1 MASAATRWIGL
12 ACLALGLAMIIVD
25 TSIVNVAIPRIITDL
40 KITPSAAEWVNSSYA
55 LVFAAALITLSRI
68 GDIIGQR
75 RMYIVGTT
83 VFAAASVLAALAPTG
98 ELLIAARLLQG
109 LGGAAMAPSTQS
121 IVNATFRGKDRAIA
135 FAIYGSVIGGMAALG
150 PVIGGWL
157 TTNASWRWAFGVNL
171 PIAIVAIVGTLL
183 TVAETRT
190 ERKSKGFDIGGVVL
204 ITLGLAGIVFGLI
217 EGYTYGWWAPSTTF
231 STDAAWAWWP
241 IAAVS
246 VVPVA
251 LALGAIALLLFAL
264 YERARLRAKKS
275 VLIDFTLFDIP
286 TFRYGNIAGSIVSL
300 GEFGV
305 LFAIPL
311 FLAAVQ
317 QYSAFETGLC
327 FVPLALGSF
336 IAAPMAP
343 SLTKKHGARRVVTL
357 GMFLEA
363 VGIGTIALLISPES
377 TGLQLMIPFLV
388 YGIGVGFATA
398 QLANVT
404 LAEVDIPRAGIA
416 SGTNSTTRQIGSALG
431 IAIIGTTLFTLIGE
445 QSRSALEKLPELAA
459 APPAAING
467 IVEAM
472 KASAGQALPFIASD
486 PMLAAIPGLGEKV
499 TVALSQAFA
508 DAARGAGIVAFI
520 FVCLG
525 LAASLALPKEKPLS
539 K

>member
-1 MASAATRWIGL
+1 MSTSARARWIGL

-25 TSIVNVAIPRIITDL
+25 TSIVNVAVPRIITDL

-55 LVFAAALITLSRI
+55 LVFAAALITLSRV

-75 RMYIVGTT
+75 TLYVGGT
-83 VFAAASVLAALAPTG
+83 VLFAVASVLAALAPTG
-98 ELLIAARLLQG
+98 ELLIGARLLQG

-171 PIAIVAIVGTLL
+171 PVAIVAVIGTLL
-183 TVAETRT
+183 TVANTRT
-190 ERKSKGFDIGGVVL
+190 ERASRGFDVGGVVL
-204 ITLGLAGIVFGLI
+204 ITLGLSGIVFGLI
-217 EGYTYGWWAPSTTF
+217 EGYTYGWWAPSATF
-231 STDAAWAWWP
+231 AGDPAWAWWP
-241 IAAVS
+241 SDAVS

-251 LALGAIALLLFAL
+251 LALGAASLVAFAL
-264 YERARLRAKKS
+264 YERARLRAKRT
-275 VLIDFTLFDIP
+275 VLIDFTLFSIP
-286 TFRYGNIAGSIVSL
+286 TFRYGNIAGTIVSL

-311 FLAAVQ
+311 YLAAVQ

-343 SLTKKHGARRVVTL
+343 SLTRRYGARRVVTL
-357 GMFLEA
+357 GMALEA
-363 VGIGTIALLISPES
+363 VGIGAIALLISPDT
-377 TGLQLMIPFLV
+377 TGLQLLVPFLV

-398 QLANVT
+398 QLASVT
-404 LAEVDIPRAGIA
+404 LADVDIPRAGIA

-445 QSRSALEKLPELAA
+445 QSRSALEALPELQA
-459 APPAAING
+459 APPTVIGG

-472 KASAGQALPFIASD
+472 KASAGQALPEIAKS
-486 PMLAAIPGLGEKV
+486 PMLAGSPELAAKI
-499 TVALSQAFA
+499 TAALEQAFA
-508 DAARGAGIVAFI
+508 DAARGAGIVAFA

-525 LAASLALPKEKPLS
+525 LAASLALPKERPDR
-539 K
+539 

>member
-1 MASAATRWIGL
+1 
-12 ACLALGLAMIIVD
+12 LALGLAMIIVD

-40 KITPSAAEWVNSSYA
+40 GITPSAAEWVNSSYA

-75 RMYIVGTT
+75 RLYLVGTS
-83 VFAAASVLAALAPTG
+83 VFAGASVLAALAPSG
-98 ELLIAARLLQG
+98 ETLIAARLLQG

-171 PIAIVAIVGTLL
+171 PIAVIAVIGTLI

-190 ERKSKGFDIGGVVL
+190 ERARKGFDVGGVAL
-204 ITLGLAGIVFGLI
+204 ITLGLGGIVFGLI
-217 EGYTYGWWAPSTTF
+217 EGYAYGWWAPSEGF
-231 STDAAWAWWP
+231 ASDAAWAWWP
-241 IAAVS
+241 LSGIS

-251 LALGAIALLLFAL
+251 IALGAVALVAFAL

-275 VLIDFTLFDIP
+275 VLIDFTLFSIP

-300 GEFGV
+300 GEFGI
-305 LFAIPL
+305 LFALPL

-343 SLTKKHGARRVVTL
+343 SLTKRYGARRVVTL
-357 GMFLEA
+357 GM
-363 VGIGTIALLISPES
+363 
-377 TGLQLMIPFLV
+377 
-388 YGIGVGFATA
+388 
-398 QLANVT
+398 
-404 LAEVDIPRAGIA
+404 
-416 SGTNSTTRQIGSALG
+416 
-431 IAIIGTTLFTLIGE
+431 
-445 QSRSALEKLPELAA
+445 ALE
-459 APPAAING
+459 
-467 IVEAM
+467 
-472 KASAGQALPFIASD
+472 
-486 PMLAAIPGLGEKV
+486 
-499 TVALSQAFA
+499 
-508 DAARGAGIVAFI
+508 
-520 FVCLG
+520 
-525 LAASLALPKEKPLS
+525 
-539 K
+539 

>member
-1 MASAATRWIGL
+1 
-12 ACLALGLAMIIVD
+12 MIIVD

-40 KITPSAAEWVNSSYA
+40 GITPSAAEWVNSSYA

-75 RMYIVGTT
+75 RLYLIGTS
-83 VFAAASVLAALAPTG
+83 VFAGASVLAAISPSG
-98 ELLIAARLLQG
+98 ETLIAARLLQG

-171 PIAIVAIVGTLL
+171 PIAVVAVIGTLL

-190 ERKSKGFDIGGVVL
+190 ERKTKGFDVGGVVL
-204 ITLGLAGIVFGLI
+204 ITLGLSGIIFGLI
-217 EGYTYGWWAPSTTF
+217 EGYAYGWWGPSEGF
-231 STDAAWAWWP
+231 LSDAAWSWWP
-241 IAAVS
+241 IANVS

-251 LALGAIALLLFAL
+251 IALGALALVAFAL

-275 VLIDFTLFDIP
+275 VLIDFSLFSIP

-300 GEFGV
+300 GEFGI
-305 LFAIPL
+305 LFALPL

-336 IAAPMAP
+336 LAAPMAP
-343 SLTKKHGARRVVTL
+343 GLTRKFGARRVVTL
-357 GMFLEA
+357 GMALEA
-363 VGIGTIALLISPES
+363 VGIFALVALISPET
-377 TGLQLMIPFLV
+377 TGIQLLLPFLV
-388 YGIGVGFATA
+388 YGVGVGFATA

-445 QSRSALEKLPELAA
+445 QSRSALQAIPELAA
-459 APPAAING
+459 APPTVIEG
-467 IVEAM
+467 IVSAM
-472 KASAGQALPFIASD
+472 KASAGQALPFIGND
-486 PMLAAIPGLGEKV
+486 PMLAGNPALAATI
-499 TVALSQAFA
+499 TDALSQAFA
-508 DAARGAGIVAFI
+508 DAARGAGLVALI
-520 FVCLG
+520 FVLFG
-525 LAASLALPKEKPLS
+525 LAASLALPKEKVA

>member
-1 MASAATRWIGL
+1 MTSARTRWIGL

-25 TSIVNVAIPRIITDL
+25 TSIVNVAVPRIITDL

-75 RMYIVGTT
+75 RLYMAGTS
-83 VFAAASVLAALAPTG
+83 VFAAASVLAALAPSG
-98 ELLIAARLLQG
+98 ELLIGARLLQG

-171 PIAIVAIVGTLL
+171 PIAVVAVVGTLL

-190 ERKSKGFDIGGVVL
+190 EQKSKGFDVIGVL
-204 ITLGLAGIVFGLI
+204 FITLGLSGIVFGLI
-217 EGYTYGWWAPSTTF
+217 EGYTYGWWAPSEGF
-231 STDAAWAWWP
+231 LADAAWAWWP
-241 IAAVS
+241 LAEVS

-251 LALGAIALLLFAL
+251 VAIGALSLGAFAW
-264 YERARLRAKKS
+264 YERSRLRAKKT
-275 VLIDFTLFDIP
+275 VLIDFTLFSIP
-286 TFRYGNIAGSIVSL
+286 TFRYGNIAGTIVSL
-300 GEFGV
+300 GEFGI

-343 SLTKKHGARRVVTL
+343 SLTKKWGARRVVTL
-357 GMFLEA
+357 GMALEA
-363 VGIGTIALLISPES
+363 LGIGAIGLLISPTS
-377 TGLQLMIPFLV
+377 TGLQLLVPFLV

-404 LAEVDIPRAGIA
+404 LADVDIPRAGIA

-445 QSRSALEKLPELAA
+445 QSRSALEALPELQA
-459 APPAAING
+459 APAGVIDG
-467 IVEAM
+467 IVAAM
-472 KASAGQALPFIASD
+472 KASAGQALPAIAND

-499 TVALSQAFA
+499 TAALSTAFA
-508 DAARGAGIVAFI
+508 DAARGAGVVAFI
-520 FVCLG
+520 FVCFG
-525 LAASLALPKEKPLS
+525 LAASLALPKDSRTK
-539 K
+539 

>member
-1 MASAATRWIGL
+1 
-12 ACLALGLAMIIVD
+12 
-25 TSIVNVAIPRIITDL
+25 
-40 KITPSAAEWVNSSYA
+40 
-55 LVFAAALITLSRI
+55 
-68 GDIIGQR
+68 
-75 RMYIVGTT
+75 
-83 VFAAASVLAALAPTG
+83 
-98 ELLIAARLLQG
+98 
-109 LGGAAMAPSTQS
+109 
-121 IVNATFRGKDRAIA
+121 
-135 FAIYGSVIGGMAALG
+135 MAALG

-190 ERKSKGFDIGGVVL
+190 EQKSKGFDIGGVVL

-231 STDAAWAWWP
+231 SSDAAWAWWP
-241 IAAVS
+241 IATIS

-251 LALGAIALLLFAL
+251 LALGAVALVLFAL
-264 YERARLRAKKS
+264 YERARLRAKKT

-336 IAAPMAP
+336 VAAPMAP
-343 SLTKKHGARRVVTL
+343 SLTKRYGARRVVTL

-363 VGIGTIALLISPES
+363 VGIGAIALLISPSS
-377 TGLQLMIPFLV
+377 TGLQLLIPFLV

-472 KASAGQALPFIASD
+472 KASAGQALPGIASD

-499 TVALSQAFA
+499 TAALSQAFA

>member
-1 MASAATRWIGL
+1 MSSARTRWIGL

-25 TSIVNVAIPRIITDL
+25 TSIVNVAVPRIITDL

-75 RMYIVGTT
+75 RLYMAGTS
-83 VFAAASVLAALAPTG
+83 VFAAASVLAALAPSG
-98 ELLIAARLLQG
+98 ELLIGARLLQG

-121 IVNATFRGKDRAIA
+121 IVNSTFRGKDRAIA

-171 PIAIVAIVGTLL
+171 PIAVVAIVGTLL

-190 ERKSKGFDIGGVVL
+190 EQKSKGFDVLGVL
-204 ITLGLAGIVFGLI
+204 FITLGLSGIVFGLI
-217 EGYTYGWWAPSTTF
+217 EGYTYGWWAPSEGF
-231 STDAAWAWWP
+231 LADAAWAWWP
-241 IAAVS
+241 LAEVS

-251 LALGAIALLLFAL
+251 IAIGALSLGAFAL
-264 YERARLRAKKS
+264 YERSRLRAKKS
-275 VLIDFTLFDIP
+275 VLIDFTLFSIP
-286 TFRYGNIAGSIVSL
+286 TFRYGNIAGTIVSL
-300 GEFGV
+300 GEFGI

-343 SLTKKHGARRVVTL
+343 SLTRRFGARRVVTL
-357 GMFLEA
+357 GMALEA
-363 VGIGTIALLISPES
+363 LGIGAIGLLISPTS
-377 TGLQLMIPFLV
+377 TGLQLLVPFLV

-404 LAEVDIPRAGIA
+404 LADVDIPRAGIA

-445 QSRSALEKLPELAA
+445 QSRSALEALPELQA
-459 APPAAING
+459 APAGVIDG
-467 IVEAM
+467 IVAAM
-472 KASAGQALPFIASD
+472 KASAGQALPAIAND

-499 TVALSQAFA
+499 TAALSTAFA

-520 FVCLG
+520 FVCFG
-525 LAASLALPKEKPLS
+525 LAASLALPKEKAS

>member
-68 GDIIGQR
+68 GDIVGQR
-75 RMYIVGTT
+75 RLYIVGTT
-83 VFAAASVLAALAPTG
+83 LFATASVLAAIAPSG

-190 ERKSKGFDIGGVVL
+190 EQKSKGFDIGGVVL

-231 STDAAWAWWP
+231 SSDAAWAWWP
-241 IAAVS
+241 ITTIS

-251 LALGAIALLLFAL
+251 LALGAVALVLFAL
-264 YERARLRAKKS
+264 YERARLRAKKT

-336 IAAPMAP
+336 VAAPMAP
-343 SLTKKHGARRVVTL
+343 SLTKKYGARRVVTL

-363 VGIGTIALLISPES
+363 VGIGAIALLISPSS
-377 TGLQLMIPFLV
+377 TGLQLLIPFLV

-499 TVALSQAFA
+499 TAALSQAFA

>member
-1 MASAATRWIGL
+1 MSTSARARWIGL

-25 TSIVNVAIPRIITDL
+25 TSIVNVAVPRIITDL

-55 LVFAAALITLSRI
+55 LVFAAALITLSRV

-75 RMYIVGTT
+75 TLYIGGTAL
-83 VFAAASVLAALAPTG
+83 FAVASVLAALAPTG
-98 ELLIAARLLQG
+98 ELLIGARLLQG
-109 LGGAAMAPSTQS
+109 FGGAAMAPSTQS

-171 PIAIVAIVGTLL
+171 PVAIVAVIGTLL
-183 TVAETRT
+183 TVANTRT
-190 ERKSKGFDIGGVVL
+190 ERASRGFDVGGVVL
-204 ITLGLAGIVFGLI
+204 ITLGLSGIVFGLI
-217 EGYTYGWWAPSTTF
+217 EGYTYGWWAPSATF
-231 STDAAWAWWP
+231 AGDPAWAWWP
-241 IAAVS
+241 SDAVS

-251 LALGAIALLLFAL
+251 LALGAASLVAFAL
-264 YERARLRAKKS
+264 YERARLRAKRT
-275 VLIDFTLFDIP
+275 VLIDFTLFSIP
-286 TFRYGNIAGSIVSL
+286 TFRYGNIAGTIVSL

-311 FLAAVQ
+311 YLAAVQ

-343 SLTKKHGARRVVTL
+343 SLTRRYGARRVVTL
-357 GMFLEA
+357 GMALEA
-363 VGIGTIALLISPES
+363 VGIGAIALLISPDT
-377 TGLQLMIPFLV
+377 TGLQLLVPFLV

-398 QLANVT
+398 QLASVT
-404 LAEVDIPRAGIA
+404 LADVDIPRAGIA

-445 QSRSALEKLPELAA
+445 QSRSALEALPELQA
-459 APPAAING
+459 APPAVIGG

-472 KASAGQALPFIASD
+472 KASAGQALPEIAKS
-486 PMLAAIPGLGEKV
+486 PMLAGSPELAAKI
-499 TVALSQAFA
+499 TAALEQAFA
-508 DAARGAGIVAFI
+508 DAARGAGIVAFA

-525 LAASLALPKEKPLS
+525 LAASLALPKERPDR
-539 K
+539 

>member
-1 MASAATRWIGL
+1 MTSARTRWIGL
-12 ACLALGLAMIIVD
+12 ACLARGLAMIIVD
-25 TSIVNVAIPRIITDL
+25 TTNVNVAVPRIITDL

-75 RMYIVGTT
+75 RLYMAGTS
-83 VFAAASVLAALAPTG
+83 VFAAASVLAALAPSG
-98 ELLIAARLLQG
+98 ELLIGARLLQG

-121 IVNATFRGKDRAIA
+121 IVNSTFRGKDRAIA

-171 PIAIVAIVGTLL
+171 PIAVVAVVGTLL

-190 ERKSKGFDIGGVVL
+190 EQKSKGFDVFGVL
-204 ITLGLAGIVFGLI
+204 FITLGLSGIVFGLI
-217 EGYTYGWWAPSTTF
+217 EGYTYGWWAPSKGF
-231 STDAAWAWWP
+231 LADAAWAWWP
-241 IAAVS
+241 LAEVS

-251 LALGAIALLLFAL
+251 IAIGALSLGAFAL
-264 YERARLRAKKS
+264 YERSRLRAKKP
-275 VLIDFTLFDIP
+275 VLIDFTLFSIP
-286 TFRYGNIAGSIVSL
+286 TFRYGNIAGTIVSL
-300 GEFGV
+300 GEFGI

-343 SLTKKHGARRVVTL
+343 SLTRRYGARRVVTL
-357 GMFLEA
+357 GMALEA
-363 VGIGTIALLISPES
+363 LGIGAIGLLISPTS
-377 TGLQLMIPFLV
+377 TGLQLLVPFLV

-404 LAEVDIPRAGIA
+404 LADVDIPRAGIA

-445 QSRSALEKLPELAA
+445 QSRSALEALPELQA
-459 APPAAING
+459 APAGVIDG
-467 IVEAM
+467 IVAAM
-472 KASAGQALPFIASD
+472 KASAGQALPAIAND

-499 TVALSQAFA
+499 TAALSTAFA
-508 DAARGAGIVAFI
+508 DAARGAGIAAFI
-520 FVCLG
+520 FVCFG
-525 LAASLALPKEKPLS
+525 LAASLALPKEKAS

>member
-1 MASAATRWIGL
+1 MTSTRTRWIGL

-25 TSIVNVAIPRIITDL
+25 TSIVNVAVPRIITDL

-75 RMYIVGTT
+75 RLYMAGTS
-83 VFAAASVLAALAPTG
+83 VFAAASVLAALAPSG
-98 ELLIAARLLQG
+98 ELLIGARLLQG

-171 PIAIVAIVGTLL
+171 PIAVVAVVGTLL

-190 ERKSKGFDIGGVVL
+190 EQKSKGFDVIGVL
-204 ITLGLAGIVFGLI
+204 FITLGLSGIVFGLI
-217 EGYTYGWWAPSTTF
+217 EGYTYGWWAPSEGF
-231 STDAAWAWWP
+231 LADAAWAWWP
-241 IAAVS
+241 LAEVS

-251 LALGAIALLLFAL
+251 VAIGALSLGAFAW
-264 YERARLRAKKS
+264 YERSRLRAKKT
-275 VLIDFTLFDIP
+275 VLIDFTLFSIP
-286 TFRYGNIAGSIVSL
+286 TFRYGNIAGTIVSL
-300 GEFGV
+300 GEFGI

-343 SLTKKHGARRVVTL
+343 SLTKKWGARRVVTL
-357 GMFLEA
+357 GMALEA
-363 VGIGTIALLISPES
+363 LGIGAIGLLISPTS
-377 TGLQLMIPFLV
+377 TGLQLLVPFLV

-404 LAEVDIPRAGIA
+404 LADVDIPRAGIA

-445 QSRSALEKLPELAA
+445 QSRSALEALPELQA
-459 APPAAING
+459 APAGVIDG
-467 IVEAM
+467 IVAAM
-472 KASAGQALPFIASD
+472 KASAGQALPAIAND

-499 TVALSQAFA
+499 TAALSTAFA
-508 DAARGAGIVAFI
+508 DAARGAGVVAFI
-520 FVCLG
+520 FVCFG
-525 LAASLALPKEKPLS
+525 LAASLALPKDSRTK
-539 K
+539 

>member
-1 MASAATRWIGL
+1 MTSARTRWIGL

-25 TSIVNVAIPRIITDL
+25 TSIVNVAVPRIITDL

-75 RMYIVGTT
+75 RLYMAGTS
-83 VFAAASVLAALAPTG
+83 VFAAASVLAALAPSG
-98 ELLIAARLLQG
+98 ELLIGARLLQG

-121 IVNATFRGKDRAIA
+121 IVNSTFRGKDRAIA

-171 PIAIVAIVGTLL
+171 PIAVVAVVGTLL

-190 ERKSKGFDIGGVVL
+190 EQKSKGFDLLGVL
-204 ITLGLAGIVFGLI
+204 FITLGLSGIVFGLI
-217 EGYTYGWWAPSTTF
+217 EGYTYGWWAPSEGF
-231 STDAAWAWWP
+231 LADAAWAWWP
-241 IAAVS
+241 LAEVS

-251 LALGAIALLLFAL
+251 IAIGALSLGAFAL
-264 YERARLRAKKS
+264 YERSRLRAKKS
-275 VLIDFTLFDIP
+275 VLIDFTLFSIP
-286 TFRYGNIAGSIVSL
+286 TFRYGNIAGTIVSL
-300 GEFGV
+300 GEFGI

-343 SLTKKHGARRVVTL
+343 SLTRRYGARRVVTL
-357 GMFLEA
+357 GMALEA
-363 VGIGTIALLISPES
+363 LGIGAIGLLISPTS
-377 TGLQLMIPFLV
+377 TGLQLLVPFLV

-404 LAEVDIPRAGIA
+404 LADVDIPRAGIA

-445 QSRSALEKLPELAA
+445 QSRSALEALPELQA
-459 APPAAING
+459 APAGVIDG
-467 IVEAM
+467 IVAAM
-472 KASAGQALPFIASD
+472 KASAGQALPAIAND

-499 TVALSQAFA
+499 TAALSTAFA

-520 FVCLG
+520 FVCFG
-525 LAASLALPKEKPLS
+525 LAASLALPKEKAS

>member
-1 MASAATRWIGL
+1 MTSAATRWIGL

-25 TSIVNVAIPRIITDL
+25 TSIVNVAIPSIINDL
-40 KITPSAAEWVNSSYA
+40 EITPSAAEWVNSSYA

-68 GDIIGQR
+68 GDLIGQR
-75 RMYIVGTT
+75 RLYLVGTSL
-83 VFAAASVLAALAPTG
+83 FAGASMLAALAPTG

-171 PIAIVAIVGTLL
+171 PIAIIAVVGTLL

-190 ERKSKGFDIGGVVL
+190 EQKAKGFDIGGVLL
-204 ITLGLAGIVFGLI
+204 ITVGLAGIVFALI
-217 EGYTYGWWAPSTTF
+217 EGYTYGWWGPTESFA
-231 STDAAWAWWP
+231 TDPAWSWWP
-241 IAAVS
+241 IATVS
-246 VVPVA
+246 VVPAA
-251 LALGAIALLLFAL
+251 LALGAVSLVIFGL

-275 VLIDFTLFDIP
+275 VLIDFTLFSIP

-343 SLTKKHGARRVVTL
+343 ALTKKWGARRVVTL

-363 VGIGTIALLISPES
+363 VGIGAIALLISPTTS
-377 TGLQLMIPFLV
+377 GLQLLIPFLV

-404 LAEVDIPRAGIA
+404 LADVDIPRAGIA

-445 QSRSALEKLPELAA
+445 QSRSALEAVPELTAR
-459 APPAAING
+459 PGAIDG
-467 IVEAM
+467 IVAVM
-472 KASAGQALPFIASD
+472 KSSAGQILPALAND
-486 PMLAAIPGLGEKV
+486 PQVDPVLRAKITA
-499 TVALSQAFA
+499 ALSQAFA

-520 FVCLG
+520 FVCFG
-525 LAASLALPKEKPLS
+525 LAASLALPKERIAKR
-539 K
+539 

>member
-1 MASAATRWIGL
+1 MSTSARARWIGL

-25 TSIVNVAIPRIITDL
+25 TSIVNVAVPRIITDL

-55 LVFAAALITLSRI
+55 LVFAAALITLSRV

-75 RMYIVGTT
+75 TLYIGGTAL
-83 VFAAASVLAALAPTG
+83 FAVASVLAALAPTG
-98 ELLIAARLLQG
+98 ELLIGARLLQG

-171 PIAIVAIVGTLL
+171 PVAIVAVIGTLL
-183 TVAETRT
+183 TVANTRT
-190 ERKSKGFDIGGVVL
+190 ERASRGFDVGGVVL
-204 ITLGLAGIVFGLI
+204 ITLGLSGIVFGLI
-217 EGYTYGWWAPSTTF
+217 EGYTYGWWAPSATF
-231 STDAAWAWWP
+231 AGDPAWAWWP
-241 IAAVS
+241 SDAVS

-251 LALGAIALLLFAL
+251 LALGAASLVAFAL
-264 YERARLRAKKS
+264 YERARLRAKRT
-275 VLIDFTLFDIP
+275 VLIDFTLFSIP
-286 TFRYGNIAGSIVSL
+286 TFRYGNIAGTIVSL

-311 FLAAVQ
+311 YLAAVQ

-343 SLTKKHGARRVVTL
+343 SLTRRYGARRVVTL
-357 GMFLEA
+357 GMALEA
-363 VGIGTIALLISPES
+363 VGIGAIALLISPDT
-377 TGLQLMIPFLV
+377 TGLQLLVPFLV

-398 QLANVT
+398 QLASVT
-404 LAEVDIPRAGIA
+404 LADVDIPRAGIA

-445 QSRSALEKLPELAA
+445 HSRSALEALPELQA
-459 APPAAING
+459 APPTVIGG

-472 KASAGQALPFIASD
+472 KASAGQALPEIAKS
-486 PMLAAIPGLGEKV
+486 PMLTGSPELAAKI
-499 TVALSQAFA
+499 TAALEQAFA
-508 DAARGAGIVAFI
+508 DAARGAGIVAFA

-525 LAASLALPKEKPLS
+525 LAASLALPKERPDR
-539 K
+539 

>member
-55 LVFAAALITLSRI
+55 LVFAAALITLSRF
-68 GDIIGQR
+68 GDIVGQR
-75 RMYIVGTT
+75 RLYIVGTT
-83 VFAAASVLAALAPTG
+83 VFAGASVLAALAPTG

-121 IVNATFRGKDRAIA
+121 IVNSTFRGKDRAIA

-171 PIAIVAIVGTLL
+171 PIAIVAIVGTIL

-190 ERKSKGFDIGGVVL
+190 ERKSKGFDVGGVVL

-231 STDAAWAWWP
+231 SSDAAWAWWP

-251 LALGAIALLLFAL
+251 LALGAVSLVLFAL
-264 YERARLRAKKS
+264 YERARLRAKKT

-343 SLTKKHGARRVVTL
+343 SLTKKYGARRVVTL

-445 QSRSALEKLPELAA
+445 QSRSALE
-459 APPAAING
+459 
-467 IVEAM
+467 
-472 KASAGQALPFIASD
+472 
-486 PMLAAIPGLGEKV
+486 AIP
-499 TVALSQAFA
+499 
-508 DAARGAGIVAFI
+508 
-520 FVCLG
+520 
-525 LAASLALPKEKPLS
+525 
-539 K
+539 

>member
-25 TSIVNVAIPRIITDL
+25 TSIVNVAVPRIITDL
-40 KITPSAAEWVNSSYA
+40 KITPSTAEWVNSSYA

-75 RMYIVGTT
+75 TLYLVGTT
-83 VFAAASVLAALAPTG
+83 VFASASVLAAIAPSG

-121 IVNATFRGKDRAIA
+121 IVNSTFRGKDRAIA

-190 ERKSKGFDIGGVVL
+190 EQKSKGFDIGGVVL

-217 EGYTYGWWAPSTTF
+217 EGYTYGWWAPSTSF
-231 STDAAWAWWP
+231 SSDAAWAWWP
-241 IAAVS
+241 IATVS

-251 LALGAIALLLFAL
+251 LVLGAFSLVLFAL
-264 YERARLRAKKS
+264 YERSRLRAKKT

-343 SLTKKHGARRVVTL
+343 SLTKKWGARRVVTL

-363 VGIGTIALLISPES
+363 VGIGAIALLISPTTS
-377 TGLQLMIPFLV
+377 GLQLLVPFLI

-472 KASAGQALPFIASD
+472 KGSAGQALPAIAND

-499 TVALSQAFA
+499 TAALSQAFA
-508 DAARGAGIVAFI
+508 DAARGAGIVAFL

-525 LAASLALPKEKPLS
+525 LAASLALPKEKPL
-539 K
+539 KK

>member
-25 TSIVNVAIPRIITDL
+25 TSIVNVAVPRIITDL
-40 KITPSAAEWVNSSYA
+40 KITPSTAEWVNSSYA

-75 RMYIVGTT
+75 TLYLVGTT
-83 VFAAASVLAALAPTG
+83 VFASASVLAAIAPSG

-121 IVNATFRGKDRAIA
+121 IVNSTFRGKDRAIA

-190 ERKSKGFDIGGVVL
+190 EQKSKGFDIGGVVL

-217 EGYTYGWWAPSTTF
+217 EGYTYGWWAPSASF
-231 STDAAWAWWP
+231 SSDAAWAWWP
-241 IAAVS
+241 IATVS

-251 LALGAIALLLFAL
+251 LALGAVALVLFAL
-264 YERARLRAKKS
+264 YERARLRAKKT

-343 SLTKKHGARRVVTL
+343 SLTKKWGARRVVTL

-363 VGIGTIALLISPES
+363 VGIGSIALLISPES
-377 TGLQLMIPFLV
+377 TGLQLLIPFLV
-388 YGIGVGFATA
+388 YGVGVGFATA

-404 LAEVDIPRAGIA
+404 LAEIDIPRAGIA
-416 SGTNSTTRQIGSALG
+416 SGTNATTRQIGSALG

-472 KASAGQALPFIASD
+472 KASAGQALPAIASD

-499 TVALSQAFA
+499 TAALSQAFA

-520 FVCLG
+520 FVCFG
-525 LAASLALPKEKPLS
+525 FAASLALPKEKPL
-539 K
+539 KK

>member
-190 ERKSKGFDIGGVVL
+190 EQKSKGFDIGGVVL

-241 IAAVS
+241 ITAVS

-251 LALGAIALLLFAL
+251 LALGAVALLLFAL

-343 SLTKKHGARRVVTL
+343 SLTKKWGARRVVTL

-459 APPAAING
+459 APPAAIDG

-472 KASAGQALPFIASD
+472 KASAGQALPFIASN

-525 LAASLALPKEKPLS
+525 LAASLALPKEKPL
-539 K
+539 KK

>member
-25 TSIVNVAIPRIITDL
+25 TSIVNVAVPRIITDL
-40 KITPSAAEWVNSSYA
+40 KITPSTAEWVNSSYA

-75 RMYIVGTT
+75 TLYLVGTT
-83 VFAAASVLAALAPTG
+83 VFASASALAAIAPSG

-190 ERKSKGFDIGGVVL
+190 EQKSKGFDIGGVVL

-217 EGYTYGWWAPSTTF
+217 EGYTYGWWAPSASF
-231 STDAAWAWWP
+231 SSDAAWAWWP
-241 IAAVS
+241 IATVS

-251 LALGAIALLLFAL
+251 LALGAVSLIFFAL
-264 YERARLRAKKS
+264 YERARLRAKKT

-343 SLTKKHGARRVVTL
+343 SLTKKWGARRVVTL

-363 VGIGTIALLISPES
+363 VGIGAIALLISPSS
-377 TGLQLMIPFLV
+377 TGLQLLIPFLV

-472 KASAGQALPFIASD
+472 KASAGQALPAIASD

-499 TVALSQAFA
+499 TAALSQAFA
-508 DAARGAGIVAFI
+508 DAARGAGIVAFL

-525 LAASLALPKEKPLS
+525 LAASLALPKEKPL
-539 K
+539 KK

>member
-1 MASAATRWIGL
+1 MTSARTRWIGL

-25 TSIVNVAIPRIITDL
+25 TSIVNVAVPRIITDL

-55 LVFAAALITLSRI
+55 LIFAAALITLSRI

-75 RMYIVGTT
+75 RLYMAGTS
-83 VFAAASVLAALAPTG
+83 VFAAASVLAALAPSG
-98 ELLIAARLLQG
+98 ELLIGARLLQG

-121 IVNATFRGKDRAIA
+121 IVNSTFRGKDRAIA

-171 PIAIVAIVGTLL
+171 PIAVVAVVGTLL

-190 ERKSKGFDIGGVVL
+190 EQKSKGFDVFGVL
-204 ITLGLAGIVFGLI
+204 FITLGLSGIVFGLI
-217 EGYTYGWWAPSTTF
+217 EGYTYGWWAPSEGF
-231 STDAAWAWWP
+231 LADAAWAWWP
-241 IAAVS
+241 LAEVS

-251 LALGAIALLLFAL
+251 IAIGALSLGAFAL
-264 YERARLRAKKS
+264 YERSRLRAKKS
-275 VLIDFTLFDIP
+275 VLIDFTLFSIP
-286 TFRYGNIAGSIVSL
+286 TFRYGNIAGTIVSL
-300 GEFGV
+300 GEFGI

-343 SLTKKHGARRVVTL
+343 SLTRRYGARRVVTL
-357 GMFLEA
+357 GMALEA
-363 VGIGTIALLISPES
+363 LGIGAIGLLISPTS
-377 TGLQLMIPFLV
+377 TGLQLLVPFLV

-404 LAEVDIPRAGIA
+404 LADVDIPRAGIA

-445 QSRSALEKLPELAA
+445 QSRSALEALPELQA
-459 APPAAING
+459 APAGVIDG
-467 IVEAM
+467 IVAAM
-472 KASAGQALPFIASD
+472 KASAGQALPAIAND

-499 TVALSQAFA
+499 TAALSTAFA

-520 FVCLG
+520 FVCFG
-525 LAASLALPKEKPLS
+525 LAASLALPKEKAS

>member
-1 MASAATRWIGL
+1 MASARTRWIGL

-25 TSIVNVAIPRIITDL
+25 TSIVNVAVPRIITDL

-75 RMYIVGTT
+75 RLYMIGTS
-83 VFAAASVLAALAPTG
+83 VFATASVLAALAPSG
-98 ELLIAARLLQG
+98 ELLIGARLLQG

-190 ERKSKGFDIGGVVL
+190 ERKNKGFDFGGVVL
-204 ITLGLAGIVFGLI
+204 ITLGLSGIIFGLI
-217 EGYTYGWWAPSTTF
+217 EGYTYGWWAPSTGF
-231 STDAAWAWWP
+231 SSDAAWAWWP
-241 IAAVS
+241 LADVS

-251 LALGAIALLLFAL
+251 LALGALALVGFAL
-264 YERARLRAKKS
+264 YERARLRAKKT
-275 VLIDFTLFDIP
+275 VLIDFTLFSIP

-300 GEFGV
+300 GEFGL
-305 LFAIPL
+305 LFAVPL

-317 QYSAFETGLC
+317 RYSAFETGLC

-343 SLTKKHGARRVVTL
+343 TLTKKFGARRVVTL
-357 GMFLEA
+357 GMALEA
-363 VGIGTIALLISPES
+363 VGIGAIGLLISPQS
-377 TGLQLMIPFLV
+377 TGLQLLVPFLI
-388 YGIGVGFATA
+388 YGVGVGFATA

-404 LAEVDIPRAGIA
+404 LADVDIPRAGIA

-445 QSRSALEKLPELAA
+445 QSRSALEAIPELQA
-459 APPAAING
+459 APPSVING

-472 KASAGQALPFIASD
+472 KASAGQALPFIGSD
-486 PMLAAIPGLGEKV
+486 PMLASNPELAAKI
-499 TVALSQAFA
+499 TDALAQAFA
-508 DAARGAGIVAFI
+508 DAARGAGIVALI
-520 FVCLG
+520 FVLFG
-525 LAASLALPKEKPLS
+525 LAASLALPKEKAT

>member
-1 MASAATRWIGL
+1 MASARTRWIGL

-40 KITPSAAEWVNSSYA
+40 GITPSAAEWVNSSYA

-75 RMYIVGTT
+75 RLYLIGTS
-83 VFAAASVLAALAPTG
+83 VFAGASVLAAIAPSG
-98 ELLIAARLLQG
+98 ETLIAARLLQG

-171 PIAIVAIVGTLL
+171 PIAVIAVIGTLI

-190 ERKSKGFDIGGVVL
+190 ERERKGFDVGGVAL
-204 ITLGLAGIVFGLI
+204 ITLGLGGIVFGLI
-217 EGYTYGWWAPSTTF
+217 EGYAYGWLAPSEGF
-231 STDAAWAWWP
+231 AADAAWAWWP
-241 IAAVS
+241 LDGVS

-251 LALGAIALLLFAL
+251 IALGLVALIGFAL

-275 VLIDFTLFDIP
+275 VLIDFTLFSIP
-286 TFRYGNIAGSIVSL
+286 TFRYGNIAGTIVSL
-300 GEFGV
+300 GEFGI
-305 LFAIPL
+305 LFALPL

-343 SLTKKHGARRVVTL
+343 SLTKRYGARRVVTL
-357 GMFLEA
+357 GMALEA
-363 VGIGTIALLISPES
+363 IGIFAIVALISPS
-377 TGLQLMIPFLV
+377 TTGIELLAPFLV
-388 YGIGVGFATA
+388 YGVGVGFATA

-445 QSRSALEKLPELAA
+445 QSRSALQALPELAA
-459 APPAAING
+459 APPSVIDG
-467 IVEAM
+467 IVGAM
-472 KASAGQALPFIASD
+472 KASAGQALPLIGSD
-486 PMLAAIPGLGEKV
+486 PMLASNP
-499 TVALSQAFA
+499 ALAASITDALAQAFA
-508 DAARGAGIVAFI
+508 DAARGAGIVALV
-520 FVCLG
+520 FVLFG
-525 LAASLALPKEKPLS
+525 LAASLALPKEKGAR
-539 K
+539 

>member
-1 MASAATRWIGL
+1 MSSAATRWIGL

-25 TSIVNVAIPRIITDL
+25 TSIVNVAIPSIIDDL
-40 KITPSAAEWVNSSYA
+40 EITPSAAEWVNSSYA

-68 GDIIGQR
+68 GDMIGQR
-75 RMYIVGTT
+75 RLYLTGTSL
-83 VFAAASVLAALAPTG
+83 FAGASVLAALAPTG

-135 FAIYGSVIGGMAALG
+135 FAIYGSVIGGMAAMG

-171 PIAIVAIVGTLL
+171 PIAVVAVIGTLL
-183 TVAETRT
+183 TVAETKR
-190 ERKSKGFDIGGVVL
+190 EREGRGFDFGGVAL
-204 ITLGLAGIVFGLI
+204 ITLGLSGIVFGLI
-217 EGYTYGWWAPSTTF
+217 EGYSYGWWGPSEGF
-231 STDAAWAWWP
+231 ASDAAWSWWP
-241 IAAVS
+241 IAEIS

-251 LALGAIALLLFAL
+251 LAFGALALVAFAL

-275 VLIDFTLFDIP
+275 ILIDFTLFSIP
-286 TFRYGNIAGSIVSL
+286 TFRYGNIAGTIVSL

-343 SLTKKHGARRVVTL
+343 SLTKRFGARRVVTL

-363 VGIGTIALLISPES
+363 LGIGAIALLISPES
-377 TGLQLMIPFLV
+377 TGVQLLVPFLV

-404 LAEVDIPRAGIA
+404 LSEVDIPRAGIA

-445 QSRSALEKLPELAA
+445 RSRTALEGVPELMAR
-459 APPAAING
+459 PGAIDG
-467 IVEAM
+467 VVAVM
-472 KASAGQALPFIASD
+472 KSSAGQVLPALAND
-486 PMLAAIPGLGEKV
+486 PQVDPVLRAKIVE
-499 TVALSQAFA
+499 ALSQAFA
-508 DAARGAGIVAFI
+508 DAARGAGIVAFV

-525 LAASLALPKEKPLS
+525 LAASLALPKEKPL
-539 K
+539 KK

>member
-1 MASAATRWIGL
+1 MASARTRWIGL

-25 TSIVNVAIPRIITDL
+25 TSIVNVAVPRIITDL

-75 RMYIVGTT
+75 RLYMIGTS
-83 VFAAASVLAALAPTG
+83 VFATASVLAALAPSG
-98 ELLIAARLLQG
+98 ELLIGARLLQG

-190 ERKSKGFDIGGVVL
+190 ERAKKGFDVGGVVL
-204 ITLGLAGIVFGLI
+204 ITLGLSGIVFGLI
-217 EGYTYGWWAPSTTF
+217 EGYTYGWWAPSTGF
-231 STDAAWAWWP
+231 SSDAAWAWWP
-241 IAAVS
+241 LAEVS

-251 LALGAIALLLFAL
+251 LALGALALVGFAL
-264 YERARLRAKKS
+264 YERARLRAKKT
-275 VLIDFTLFDIP
+275 VLIDFTLFSIP

-300 GEFGV
+300 GEFGL
-305 LFAIPL
+305 LFAVPL

-317 QYSAFETGLC
+317 RYSAFETGLC

-343 SLTKKHGARRVVTL
+343 ALTKKFGARRVVTL
-357 GMFLEA
+357 GMALEA
-363 VGIGTIALLISPES
+363 VGIGAIGLLISPQS
-377 TGLQLMIPFLV
+377 TGLQLLVPFLI
-388 YGIGVGFATA
+388 YGVGVGFATA

-404 LAEVDIPRAGIA
+404 LADVDIPRAGIA

-445 QSRSALEKLPELAA
+445 QSRSALEAIPELQA
-459 APPAAING
+459 APPSVING

-472 KASAGQALPFIASD
+472 KASAGQALPFIGSD
-486 PMLAAIPGLGEKV
+486 PMLASNPALVAKI
-499 TVALSQAFA
+499 TDALSQAFA
-508 DAARGAGIVAFI
+508 DAARGAGIVALI
-520 FVCLG
+520 FVLFG
-525 LAASLALPKEKPLS
+525 LAASLALPKEKAT

>member
-1 MASAATRWIGL
+1 
-12 ACLALGLAMIIVD
+12 MIIVD
-25 TSIVNVAIPRIITDL
+25 TSIVNVAVPRIITDL

-75 RMYIVGTT
+75 RLYMIGTS
-83 VFAAASVLAALAPTG
+83 VFAGASVLAALAPSG
-98 ELLIAARLLQG
+98 ELLIGARLLQG

-171 PIAIVAIVGTLL
+171 PIAVVAVVGTLL
-183 TVAETRT
+183 TVAETRS
-190 ERKSKGFDIGGVVL
+190 ESAKKGFDIGGVVL
-204 ITLGLAGIVFGLI
+204 ITLGLSGIVFGLI
-217 EGYTYGWWAPSTTF
+217 EGYTYGWWGPSAGF
-231 STDAAWAWWP
+231 SSDAAWAWWP
-241 IAAVS
+241 LAEIS

-251 LALGAIALLLFAL
+251 LAFGALALLAFAL
-264 YERARLRAKKS
+264 YERARVRAKKT
-275 VLIDFTLFDIP
+275 VLIDFSLFDIP
-286 TFRYGNIAGSIVSL
+286 SFRYGNIAGTIVSL
-300 GEFGV
+300 GEFGL
-305 LFAIPL
+305 LFAVPL

-317 QYSAFETGLC
+317 RYSAFETGLC

-343 SLTKKHGARRVVTL
+343 ALTKRYGARRVVTL
-357 GMFLEA
+357 GMAFEA
-363 VGIGTIALLISPES
+363 VGIGAIGLLISPQT
-377 TGLQLMIPFLV
+377 TGLQLLVPFLV

-404 LAEVDIPRAGIA
+404 LADVDIPRAGIG

-445 QSRSALEKLPELAA
+445 LSRSALQAIPELKA
-459 APPAAING
+459 APASVVDG
-467 IVEAM
+467 LVEAM
-472 KASAGQALPFIASD
+472 KSSAGQALPFIGSD
-486 PMLAAIPGLGEKV
+486 PALASNPALAAKI
-499 TVALSQAFA
+499 TDALAQAFA
-508 DAARGAGIVAFI
+508 DAARGAGIVALV
-520 FVCLG
+520 FVLFG
-525 LAASLALPKEKPLS
+525 LAASLALPKEKTAR
-539 K
+539 

>member
-68 GDIIGQR
+68 GDIVGQR
-75 RMYIVGTT
+75 RLYIAGTT
-83 VFAAASVLAALAPTG
+83 VFASASLLAALAPTG
-98 ELLIAARLLQG
+98 ELLIGARLLQG

-135 FAIYGSVIGGMAALG
+135 FAVYGSVIGGMAALG

-171 PIAIVAIVGTLL
+171 PIAIVAIVGTIL

-190 ERKSKGFDIGGVVL
+190 EQKSKGFDIGGVVL
-204 ITLGLAGIVFGLI
+204 ITLGLSGIVFGLI

-231 STDAAWAWWP
+231 SSDAAWAWWP

-251 LALGAIALLLFAL
+251 LALGSVSLVLFAL
-264 YERARLRAKKS
+264 YQRARLRAKKT

-317 QYSAFETGLC
+317 RYSAFETGLC

-343 SLTKKHGARRVVTL
+343 SLTKKWGARRVVTL

-459 APPAAING
+459 APPAAIDG

-472 KASAGQALPFIASD
+472 KASAGQALPFIAGN

-499 TVALSQAFA
+499 TAALSQAFA

-525 LAASLALPKEKPLS
+525 LAASLALPKEKPL
-539 K
+539 KK

>member
-1 MASAATRWIGL
+1 MTSARARWIGL

-25 TSIVNVAIPRIITDL
+25 TSIVNVAVPRIITDL

-55 LVFAAALITLSRI
+55 LVFAAALITLSRV

-75 RMYIVGTT
+75 RLYMAGTS
-83 VFAAASVLAALAPTG
+83 VFAAASVLAALAPSG
-98 ELLIAARLLQG
+98 ELLIGARLLQG

-121 IVNATFRGKDRAIA
+121 IVNSTFRGKDRAIA

-171 PIAIVAIVGTLL
+171 PIAIVAVIGTLL

-190 ERKSKGFDIGGVVL
+190 EQKSKGFDIGGVVL

-217 EGYTYGWWAPSTTF
+217 EGYTYGWWAPSASF
-231 STDAAWAWWP
+231 SSDAAWAWWP
-241 IAAVS
+241 IAMVS

-251 LALGAIALLLFAL
+251 LALGAVSLIFFAL
-264 YERARLRAKKS
+264 YERARLRAKKT

-343 SLTKKHGARRVVTL
+343 SLTKKWGARRVVTL

-363 VGIGTIALLISPES
+363 VGIGAIALLISPTTS
-377 TGLQLMIPFLV
+377 GLQLLVPFLI

-445 QSRSALEKLPELAA
+445 QSRSALEKLPELAS

-472 KASAGQALPFIASD
+472 KGSAGQALPAIAND

-499 TVALSQAFA
+499 TAALSQAFA
-508 DAARGAGIVAFI
+508 DAARGAGIVAFL

-525 LAASLALPKEKPLS
+525 LAASLALPKEKPS

>member
-25 TSIVNVAIPRIITDL
+25 TSIVNVAVPRIITDL
-40 KITPSAAEWVNSSYA
+40 KITPSTAEWVNSSYA

-75 RMYIVGTT
+75 TLYLVGTT
-83 VFAAASVLAALAPTG
+83 VFASASVLAAIAPSG

-121 IVNATFRGKDRAIA
+121 IVNSTFRGKDRAIA

-190 ERKSKGFDIGGVVL
+190 EQKSKGFDIGGVVL

-217 EGYTYGWWAPSTTF
+217 EGYTYGWWAPSASF
-231 STDAAWAWWP
+231 SSDAAWAWWP
-241 IAAVS
+241 IATVS

-251 LALGAIALLLFAL
+251 LALGAFSLVLFAL
-264 YERARLRAKKS
+264 YERSRLRAKKT

-343 SLTKKHGARRVVTL
+343 SLTKKRGARRVVTL

-363 VGIGTIALLISPES
+363 VGIGAIALLISPTS
-377 TGLQLMIPFLV
+377 TGLQLLIPFLV

-472 KASAGQALPFIASD
+472 KGSAGQALPAIAND

-499 TVALSQAFA
+499 TAALSQAFA
-508 DAARGAGIVAFI
+508 DAARGAGIVAFL

-525 LAASLALPKEKPLS
+525 LAASLALPKEKPL
-539 K
+539 KK